1 MAELYQE
8 YLGSEPVRYMTAVF
22 SKITGS
28 DSSAEQLALEFYGPI
43 FLLYSLYDGAE
54 NKENLILMLDTH
66 IDRFIEKIGK

>member
-1 MAELYQE
+1 
-8 YLGSEPVRYMTAVF
+8 MTAVF